1 MSLVVTTEQVH
12 TFFEV
17 QPTYCEKEYISCSK
31 KVKQQF
37 DSVLQQHYWCP
48 HEESGTLQWAG
59 DTVIEMRQRQSF
71 QSRKKKVKHP
81 ILLASKEKDRL
92 LGY

>member
-1 MSLVVTTEQVH
+1 MLLVVTTEQVH

-48 HEESGTLQWAG
+48 HEESGTLQRAG

-71 QSRKKKVKHP
+71 QYLPHKSSVGLVQHLCP
-81 ILLASKEKDRL
+81 QPF
-92 LGY
+92 